1 MKYYTAMNNL
11 AQNSVEQKLI
21 IGIFELIKKLGYGGQ
36 PKYSKLVTTES
47 GIFRIIVDGSAVSYN
62 ITYDPI
68 NKRGLLFDEYL
79 ENVVIHMIG
88 VKDQYRELSIKMLF
102 MNPKTMIRAYKWYIL
117 KTSKENH
124 QSKIGLA
131 WLNKESSISTDQALN
146 IIDIMLISTD
156 KI

>member
-1 MKYYTAMNNL
+1 MNDI
-11 AQNSVEQKLI
+11 AQNSDEQKLI
-21 IGIFELIKKLGYGGQ
+21 IGIFELIKILGYSGQ

-88 VKDQYRELSIKMLF
+88 VKDEYRELSIKMLF

-117 KTSKENH
+117 KTSKQNH

-131 WLNKESSISTDQALN
+131 WLGKESSISTDQA
-146 IIDIMLISTD
+146 ISLVE
-156 KI
+156 ILLV